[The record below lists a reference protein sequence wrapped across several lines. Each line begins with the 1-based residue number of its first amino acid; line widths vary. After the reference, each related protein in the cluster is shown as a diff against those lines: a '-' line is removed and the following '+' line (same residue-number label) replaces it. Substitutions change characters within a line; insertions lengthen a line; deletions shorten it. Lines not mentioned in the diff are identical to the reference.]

1 MPIALPKLL
10 EGGQLKANRI
20 KLLDQGFFKER
31 VETGLDLLRNNKIS
45 GEKVVVK
52 VIDWCSGQ
60 NRLREIKQYEIFIS
74 DKQW

>member
-20 KLLDQGFFKER
+20 KLLDQGSFKER

-52 VIDWCSGQ
+52 VIGSGQ

>member
-20 KLLDQGFFKER
+20 KLLDQGSFKER

-52 VIDWCSGQ
+52 VID
-60 NRLREIKQYEIFIS
+60 
-74 DKQW
+74 